1 MSKLKAIVHG
11 KIIRENK
18 IWENQVLLYDDKI
31 TALLPETEFSPAM
44 AEEIIDANG
53 RYVSPGFINVH
64 IHGCCGVDAMD
75 DDDTALDKMREIL
88 PKTGVTAFLPTTMT
102 YDFPKIYRSLDRI
115 KRAMGENG
123 GAAVLGA
130 HVEGPF
136 ISVKYKGAQAE
147 KNIAQADFLCLEQY
161 KDVMKIIT
169 LAPEKLSDYTFV
181 ERCRQNGICVSI
193 GHSDADYDQA
203 LAAIHAGISH
213 VTHLFNAMPPLHHRK
228 PGIIGAVLD
237 SEVNC
242 ELIADNVHV
251 HPALQR
257 MVYRAKSPANI
268 ILVTDSMRAC
278 MLPDGKSEL
287 GGQDVF
293 VENQVAR
300 LADGTIAG
308 SVLTMDQAVK
318 RFWENTGAN
327 IAEVVAMASSNPAKE
342 LGLFGERGSIDVGKN
357 ADFVIFDE
365 DVTVFATI
373 VKGEKIYVSA

>member
-1 MSKLKAIVHG
+1 MKAIVHG

-169 LAPEKLSDYTFV
+169 LAPEKLADYTFV

-365 DVTVFATI
+365 DVAVFATI

>member
-1 MSKLKAIVHG
+1 MKAIIHG
-11 KIIRENK
+11 KVIRENK
-18 IWENQVLLYDDKI
+18 IWENQVILYDDKI
-31 TALLPETEFSPAM
+31 TDVLPETEFSPEM
-44 AEEIIDANG
+44 ADEIIDANG

-75 DDDTALDKMREIL
+75 DDDKALDKMREIL

-115 KRAMGENG
+115 KRAMGKSG
-123 GAAVLGA
+123 GAVVLGA

-136 ISVKYKGAQAE
+136 ISTTYKGAQAA
-147 KNIAQADFLCLEQY
+147 KNIVQADFSLLEQY
-161 KDVMKIIT
+161 KGVMKIIT
-169 LAPEKLSDYTFV
+169 LAPEKLMDYSFV
-181 ERCRQNGICVSI
+181 EFCRQYGICVSM
-193 GHSDADYDQA
+193 GHSEADYEQA
-203 LAAIHAGISH
+203 LAAIDAGVSH

-237 SEVNC
+237 SDVNC

-257 MVYRAKSPANI
+257 MVYRSKAPEHI
-268 ILVTDSMRAC
+268 ILITDSMRAC

-308 SVLTMDQAVK
+308 SVLTMDQAIK
-318 RFWENTGAN
+318 RFWDNTGAN
-327 IAEVVAMASSNPAKE
+327 LAEVVGMASANPAKE
-342 LGLFGERGSIDVGKN
+342 LGIFDECGSIDIGKN
-357 ADFVIFDE
+357 ADLVIFDQNL
-365 DVTVFATI
+365 TVFTTM
-373 VKGEKIYVSA
+373 VKGKKVYTRE

>member
-1 MSKLKAIVHG
+1 VLKVKAIVHG

-31 TALLPETEFSPAM
+31 TAVLPEPEFSPEL

-75 DDDTALDKMREIL
+75 DDAAALDKMCEIL

-115 KRAMGENG
+115 KRAMGKSG
-123 GAAVLGA
+123 GAVVLGA

-136 ISVKYKGAQAE
+136 ISTKYKGAQAAQ
-147 KNIAQADFLCLEQY
+147 NIVQADFSLLEQY

-169 LAPEKLSDYTFV
+169 LAPERLDDYSFV
-181 ERCRQNGICVSI
+181 ELCRQNGICVSI
-193 GHSDADYDQA
+193 GHSEADYEQA
-203 LAAIHAGISH
+203 LAAIDGGVSH

-237 SEVNC
+237 SDVNC

-257 MVYRAKSPANI
+257 MVYRNKAAEHI
-268 ILVTDSMRAC
+268 ILITDSMRAC

-327 IAEVVAMASSNPAKE
+327 LAEVVAMASANPAKE
-342 LGLFGERGSIDVGKN
+342 LGLFDECGSIDVGKN
-357 ADFVIFDE
+357 ADLVIFDE
-365 DVTVFATI
+365 NLTVFTTM
-373 VKGEKIYVSA
+373 VKGKKVYTRE

>member
-1 MSKLKAIVHG
+1 MLNLKAIVHG

-18 IWENQVLLYDDKI
+18 IWENQVLLYEDKI
-31 TALLPETEFSPAM
+31 IALLPEAEFSNEM
-44 AEEIIDANG
+44 ADEIIDAGG
-53 RYVSPGFINVH
+53 RYISPGFINVH
-64 IHGCCGVDAMD
+64 IHGCIGVDAMD
-75 DDDTALDKMREIL
+75 DDDDALAKMREIL

-102 YDFPKIYRSLDRI
+102 YDFPKIYRSLERI
-115 KRAMGENG
+115 KRAMEQNG

-136 ISVKYKGAQAE
+136 ISVKYKGAQAAQ
-147 KNIAQADFLCLEQY
+147 NIAQADFSRLEQY
-161 KDVMKIIT
+161 GDVMKIIT
-169 LAPEKLSDYTFV
+169 LAPEQLADYAFV
-181 ERCRQNGICVSI
+181 ELCRQHGICVSI
-193 GHSDADYDQA
+193 GHSDADYEQA
-203 LAAIHAGISH
+203 LEAIHAGVSH

-237 SEVNC
+237 SDVNC

-257 MVYRAKSPANI
+257 MVYRAKSPEHI

-287 GGQDVF
+287 GGQEVF

-327 IAEVVAMASSNPAKE
+327 LAEVVAMASANPARE

-365 DVTVFATI
+365 NVSVFATI
-373 VKGEKIYVSA
+373 VKGKKVYVSA